1 MYEKDLLQIRDVKK
15 YFPVKKGF
23 LSRSQKFVKALDGI
37 NLTICKGQTMGLV
50 GESGCG
56 KSTLGRCIVR
66 LEEITEGSVSFQGED
81 MSALPASRMKELR
94 KDLQMVF
101 QDPYSSLNP
110 RKTIEKIITEAF
122 IIHRLYDAAKRREK
136 VLDLLNIVGLR
147 SDMAKRYPHE
157 LSGGQRQR
165 ISIARALALRPNLII
180 ADEPVSGLDV
190 SIQAQIMN
198 LLMDLQEEFGL
209 TYLFISHDLS
219 VVRHICDKVAV
230 MYLGHIVEEAT
241 KETLFNNPTH
251 PYTNALMR
259 SVPIPDPTIEK
270 ELFVLEGDVPS
281 PLSPPSGC
289 PFNPRCNRRQDKCI
303 RSMPAMEETVF
314 GSRTACHFPIT

>member
-23 LSRSQKFVKALDGI
+23 LSRSQRFVKALDGI

-66 LEEITEGSVSFQGED
+66 LEETTEGSISFQGED
-81 MSALPASRMKELR
+81 MSALPVGRMKELR

-110 RKTIEKIITEAF
+110 RKTIEKIIAEAF
-122 IIHRLYDAAKRREK
+122 IIHRLYDTAKRREK

-219 VVRHICDKVAV
+219 VVRHICDRVAV

-241 KETLFNNPTH
+241 KETLFNHPSH

-270 ELFVLEGDVPS
+270 EFFVLEGDVPS
-281 PLSPPSGC
+281 PLSPPPGC
-289 PFNPRCNRRQDKCI
+289 PFNPRCSKRQDICI
-303 RSMPAMEETVF
+303 SNFPTMKETIF

>member
-1 MYEKDLLQIRDVKK
+1 MSRKDLLEVRNVKK
-15 YFPVKKGF
+15 YYPVKKGF
-23 LSRSQKFVKALDGI
+23 LSQSQKAVKALDGI

-66 LEEITEGSVSFQGED
+66 LEETTEGTISFQGED
-81 MSALPASRMKELR
+81 MSALPARRMKEVR

-110 RKTIEKIITEAF
+110 RKTIEQIITEAF
-122 IIHRLYDAAKRREK
+122 IIHRLYDPAERREK
-136 VLDLLNIVGLR
+136 AIDLLNVVGLR
-147 SDMAKRYPHE
+147 PDMAKRYPHE

-165 ISIARALALRPNLII
+165 ISIARALALRPKLII

-190 SIQAQIMN
+190 SIQAQILN
-198 LLMDLQEEFGL
+198 LLMDLQEQLGL

-219 VVRHICDKVAV
+219 VVRHVCDTVAV
-230 MYLGHIVEEAT
+230 MYLGHIVEKAT
-241 KETLFNNPTH
+241 KETIFTNPTH

-259 SVPIPDPTIEK
+259 SVPVPDPTIEK
-270 ELFVLEGDVPS
+270 DLFVLEGDVPS
-281 PLSPPSGC
+281 PLSPPRGC
-289 PFNPRCNRRQDKCI
+289 PFNPRCSRHQDICKHEFPTLKK
-303 RSMPAMEETVF
+303 SAF
-314 GSRTACHFPIT
+314 GSETACHFPIT